1 MAKKQSFE
9 TAFNELKEITALL
22 ESGDINIDESLKK
35 YKKGIELIRN
45 CNKILEN
52 AKLQIETI
60 DMEEKESKSE
70 E

>member
-9 TAFNELKEITALL
+9 TAFNELKEITEML
-22 ESGDINIDESLKK
+22 ESGDITIDESLKK
-35 YKKGIELIRN
+35 YEKGIELIKN
-45 CNKILEN
+45 CNKILED

-60 DMEEKESKSE
+60 HMEDKVTKSE

>member
-22 ESGDINIDESLKK
+22 ESGDITIDESLKK